1 MKKINHV
8 KDYFTIF
15 VAEIKIENQKLFY
28 NQYEYP
34 QIDIP
39 YVEFFVYP
47 DSRTIVR

>member
-15 VAEIKIENQKLFY
+15 VEIKIENQKLFY

-39 YVEFFVYP
+39 YVEFFVCS